1 MSSRLRLATELCF
14 VLTEAVAWA
23 LVLGVCAALVERGTI
38 DALRAELEAGIADES
53 FENLVGATLALDV
66 VRSASQSAFDERLV
80 AAVILGAFA
89 AYAVGRTV
97 TRLRLGAAGT
107 ALGLLLSIFAINAIL
122 HLALAGDLR
131 IWDSSGFARFV
142 DDTQSPFV
150 GDLTPES
157 FIENPDI
164 HTLQGSSFL
173 VVIVGVT
180 VEWFRFLWAG
190 RGRITFDRVLR
201 SFTVSFPLVLL
212 AAFAASAAGFGVGV
226 LALTYFVLGV
236 ISLAVANAARAVD
249 QGDEVTRAAPWA
261 LSLLGSV
268 GVIGGVAAAFALL
281 AFLQVEAALA
291 PIADG
296 VIGVITWVLVLILT
310 PIFWVVERVVGL
322 LFGGADLTFLREAM
336 ERAQQLGQ
344 PPPGERDNDGLL
356 PGWVRDLAR
365 LAALTVL
372 AAGVY
377 FLARYIFRRF
387 DSKPDD
393 AYGELRERG
402 DEAAGIG
409 RLLRNL
415 VPGRDRGSDDARWIE
430 RHAIYRLFARSVGDA
445 EDRGFLRRPG
455 ETPLEFATAAA
466 RRLGAPVLTPIAD
479 EFDRA
484 RYGRHYTPD
493 AQLVPLAQALMA
505 WEQNLPITD
514 ELRREMSR
522 DIGPEI
528 RQEPSIE
535 RPDED
540 ITLMEQA

>member
-1 MSSRLRLATELCF
+1 VSKRLRLATEFCF

-38 DALRAELEAGIADES
+38 DALRAELEAGIAEES

-66 VRSASQSAFDERLV
+66 ARGAAQSAFDERLV
-80 AAVILGAFA
+80 VAIILGAFA
-89 AYAVGRTV
+89 AYAIGRTI

-107 ALGLLLSIFAINAIL
+107 ALGLLLSILALNALL

-131 IWDSSGFARFV
+131 VWDSSGFARFV
-142 DDTQSPFV
+142 DDPQSPFV
-150 GDLTPES
+150 GDLTAES
-157 FIENPDI
+157 FIENPDL

-173 VVIVGVT
+173 VVIVGLFA
-180 VEWFRFLWAG
+180 EWFRFLWAG
-190 RGRITFDRVLR
+190 RGRVTFERVLR
-201 SFTVSFPLVLL
+201 SFTISFPLVLL
-212 AAFAASAAGFGVGV
+212 AAFAASAAGIGVGA

-236 ISLAVANAARAVD
+236 IALAVANAARAVD

-281 AFLQVEAALA
+281 AFLQVDAALG

-296 VIGVITWVLVLILT
+296 VIAVFTWVLVLILT
-310 PIFWVVERVVGL
+310 PIFWVVERVVGV

-336 ERAQQLGQ
+336 ERAQQWGQ
-344 PPPGERDNDGLL
+344 PPEGGRENDGLL
-356 PGWVRDLAR
+356 PGWVRELAR
-365 LAALTVL
+365 LAVLAVL

-377 FLARYIFRRF
+377 FLARFIFRRF
-387 DSKPDD
+387 DARPDD
-393 AYGELRERG
+393 PYSELRERG
-402 DEAAGIG
+402 DESAGIG

-415 VPGRDRGSDDARWIE
+415 VPGRDRGSEDVRWLE

-445 EDRGFLRRPG
+445 EDRGFVRRAG
-455 ETPLEFATAAA
+455 ETPLEFAAAAA
-466 RRLGAPVLTPIAD
+466 RRLGAPMLAPIAE

-493 AQLVPLAQALMA
+493 AQLVPLAQALTA
-505 WEQNLPITD
+505 WEQDLPIT
-514 ELRREMSR
+514 EQLRREMSR
-522 DIGPEI
+522 DIAPEI
-528 RQEPSIE
+528 RQEPDIE
-535 RPDED
+535 RPDDE
-540 ITLMEQA
+540 ITRLEQA